1 MVCLTNVG
9 SCPTVF
15 LDPGKYRLSKC
26 FTLGLNISTS
36 QLFKRGIKVEVAVGE
51 DGTEWIEN
59 NPYREKTWKVAF
71 RLRSCL
77 QMYKY
82 PNAMKV
88 VYSLNISPVLQCSAG
103 ARQAGQ
109 AGQARLSAARG
120 PRAWLSC
127 CQTKGQSYKLISDSI
142 KMLELDF
149 ILQDL
154 TFDHELIR
162 KI

>member
-1 MVCLTNVG
+1 
-9 SCPTVF
+9 
-15 LDPGKYRLSKC
+15 
-26 FTLGLNISTS
+26 
-36 QLFKRGIKVEVAVGE
+36 
-51 DGTEWIEN
+51 
-59 NPYREKTWKVAF
+59 
-71 RLRSCL
+71 
-77 QMYKY
+77 MYKY

-154 TFDHELIR
+154 TFDHGLIR